1 MKIIIYLFLYFLFT
15 QISLADELDI
25 SAKNV
30 TIDKDNNTIT
40 FKDNINVDIENNIIE
55 SDYAFIIRKSFL
67 PKNNIIITDK
77 FGNIYKGENATYDE
91 NLNIK

>member
-1 MKIIIYLFLYFLFT
+1 MKNNLLISFFVLLFT

-40 FKDNINVDIENNIIE
+40 FKDNIKIVDIENNIIE
-55 SDYAFIIRKSFL
+55 SDYAFYNKEKSFL
-67 PKNNIIITDK
+67 P
-77 FGNIYKGENATYDE
+77 
-91 NLNIK
+91 